1 MKKHLLSAL
10 VLPVALLVVGCG
22 GGESKPANPT
32 KADTTKAAP
41 GAPSEAPGAPK
52 IETKK

>member
-10 VLPVALLVVGCG
+10 VLPVALLVLGCG

-32 KADTTKAAP
+32 TPDTTKAAP
-41 GAPSEAPGAPK
+41 GAPTEAPGAPK